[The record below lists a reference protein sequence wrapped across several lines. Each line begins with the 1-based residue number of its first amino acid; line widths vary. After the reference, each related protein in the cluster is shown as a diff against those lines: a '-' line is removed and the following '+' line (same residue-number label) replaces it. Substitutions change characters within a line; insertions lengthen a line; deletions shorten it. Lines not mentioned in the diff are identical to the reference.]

1 LFSVLK
7 TLMNGFMKELIE
19 LGFRV
24 RRQRIAMGLKQQEL
38 ADKAAVS
45 SDALSALENGRSV
58 TTETLARVLQGLGRK
73 EALVDLLPPPV
84 VSPIDLQRLEGKQR
98 QRVRKNG

>member
-1 LFSVLK
+1 MLSVLK

-84 VSPIDLQRLEGKQR
+84 VSPIDLQKLEGKQR

>member
-1 LFSVLK
+1 MFSVLK

-84 VSPIDLQRLEGKQR
+84 VSPIDLQKLEGKQR